1 LILTHVFTESFD
13 NLVLL
18 CLAFGSWSCGA
29 DCVGHYSHTK
39 ARKENIANI
48 SRPLDGMHK
57 MQPLDVIFM
66 APFKH
71 IMHKRLKRG

>member
-1 LILTHVFTESFD
+1 MAAGPVVLIV
-13 NLVLL
+13 LVIIPTPEIYVV
-18 CLAFGSWSCGA
+18 
-29 DCVGHYSHTK
+29 DK